1 MSKKPVTMSVARPSR
16 AVPREEVPAPAIAA
30 VPSEAVVES
39 SPMVVAPAPAP
50 VAVAQP
56 PQSAPIPRI
65 RMGNTAR
72 LEQGVKR
79 IVVDVTPS
87 VHKQVK
93 VKSIDYPGGI
103 KEYILR
109 LLEADG
115 LDLSSQPDFV
125 PRPK

>member
-16 AVPREEVPAPAIAA
+16 AVPKEEAPAPPVAVEPIAEAMVPANGPA
-30 VPSEAVVES
+30 P
-39 SPMVVAPAPAP
+39 APAPAP
-50 VAVAQP
+50 VH
-56 PQSAPIPRI
+56 QSAPIPRL
-65 RMGNTAR
+65 RAGNTAR

-93 VKSIDYPGGI
+93 VKAIDCPGGI
-103 KEYILR
+103 KEYVLR

>member
-1 MSKKPVTMSVARPSR
+1 VNGAEPTVEAM
-16 AVPREEVPAPAIAA
+16 APA
-30 VPSEAVVES
+30 
-39 SPMVVAPAPAP
+39 VAPVP
-50 VAVAQP
+50 VPP
-56 PQSAPIPRI
+56 PQVAPIPRL
-65 RMGNTAR
+65 RVGSTAR
-72 LEQGVKR
+72 LEQGIKR

-115 LDLSSQPDFV
+115 LDLSSQPDFI

>member
-16 AVPREEVPAPAIAA
+16 AAPKEEVPASSIAA
-30 VPSEAVVES
+30 APITDAMAPAN
-39 SPMVVAPAPAP
+39 SPTPTPAPAP
-50 VAVAQP
+50 VH
-56 PQSAPIPRI
+56 QSAPIPRL
-65 RMGNTAR
+65 RAGNTAR
-72 LEQGVKR
+72 LEQGIKR

-93 VKSIDYPGGI
+93 VKAIDCPGGI
-103 KEYILR
+103 KEYVLR